1 MITEELL
8 KYARKYWGTGMV
20 EEEILREEKFP
31 LVDIQTTIAWLMIKK
46 YVSVR
51 EIKKIMDAGAGFG
64 RYSIPMA
71 KFGYQVTHL
80 DVSEAMLSLSR
91 QIAVKEGIKNI
102 NFVLSDITNLTEI
115 KDRQYDLTICFD
127 APISYV
133 YPKHFQAISELC
145 RVTDKLVMFMVSG
158 RSGVLPYMID
168 FDISREYLPK
178 GYKKKIDP
186 FYITKQIA
194 ENGVEK
200 WPDDIKAYLEQSNKE
215 APVDYSFK
223 VDELVDSIQSHGFKV
238 LEIGGP
244 GALARSIK
252 LESLEKIRS
261 DERLFNQFIMFSLDY
276 DFDKY
281 NLGLG
286 AVNLLVI
293 AERIS

>member
-1 MITEELL
+1 MITEDML
-8 KYARKYWGTGMV
+8 KYAGKYWGAGMV

-46 YVSVR
+46 YVSER
-51 EIKKIMDAGAGFG
+51 NIKTVLDAGAGFG

-80 DVSEAMLSLSR
+80 DISEAMLSLSR
-91 QIAVKEGIKNI
+91 QIAIKEDIKNI
-102 NFVLSDITNLTEI
+102 SFVLNDITNLADT
-115 KDRQYDLTICFD
+115 KDRHYDFTLCFD

-133 YPKHFQAISELC
+133 YPKHFQAIAELC

-168 FDISREYLPK
+168 FDLSRDYLPK
-178 GYKKKIDP
+178 GYKKKLDP
-186 FYITKQIA
+186 FYITKQIL
-194 ENGVEK
+194 EKGVEQ
-200 WPDDIKAYLEQSNKE
+200 WPEDIKAYLEKSNKE
-215 APVDYSFK
+215 APIDYSFK
-223 VDELVDSIQSHGFKV
+223 VDELVNSIQSNGFKI

-252 LESLEKIRS
+252 PESLEKIRS
-261 DERLFNQFIMFSLDY
+261 DERLFNQFIMFALDY
-276 DFDKY
+276 DFDKN

-293 AERIS
+293 AERV